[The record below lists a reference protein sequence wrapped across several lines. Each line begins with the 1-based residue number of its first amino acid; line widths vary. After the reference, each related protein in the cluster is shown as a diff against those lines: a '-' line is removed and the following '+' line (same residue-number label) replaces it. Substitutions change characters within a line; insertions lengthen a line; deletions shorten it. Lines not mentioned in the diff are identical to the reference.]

1 MDTLLVV
8 NIVAAILGLLLLIVG
23 AIMFLANRPRN
34 FPILLMLVGVVIYAV
49 AEVFL
54 LARALS

>member
-1 MDTLLVV
+1 MDMLLVV

-34 FPILLMLVGVVIYAV
+34 LPVLLMVVGGLVYAV